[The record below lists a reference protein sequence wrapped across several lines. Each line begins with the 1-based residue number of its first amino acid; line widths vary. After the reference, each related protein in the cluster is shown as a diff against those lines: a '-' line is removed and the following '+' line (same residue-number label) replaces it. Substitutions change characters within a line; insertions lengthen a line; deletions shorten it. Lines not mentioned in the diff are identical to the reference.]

1 MLLYII
7 HTPLSYDFEPIV
19 PNGAKRRQPKRT
31 SDDNPEAIRVS
42 KGTRKRLNGIQ
53 TYLPYG
59 RHPHW
64 RHEKR
69 PTKITSQILAVFSP
83 SPFSFWLRGL
93 DLHWKSIGE
102 SLCPFSPGLS
112 MNGIGFL
119 THLVPGRHVLSSPQK
134 RKKKRTFSF
143 YNMYEKSGPGLT
155 RMPVGHYSAKCVLFC
170 LLQFI
175 QMSRGRW
182 TKELRWIYNWN
193 SVF

>member
-1 MLLYII
+1 MLLYVL
-7 HTPLSYDFEPIV
+7 HKPLSYDFEPIV

-134 RKKKRTFSF
+134 KKEKKNTQFLQYVWKKWTWVNSHACRTLFSE
-143 YNMYEKSGPGLT
+143 MCVVLSP
-155 RMPVGHYSAKCVLFC
+155 PVYSNE
-170 LLQFI
+170 
-175 QMSRGRW
+175 SR
-182 TKELRWIYNWN
+182 
-193 SVF
+193 SVNKGTAMNI